1 MNAVNAARSSA
12 DNETVDPPFA
22 PLTISYFFSKKFFS
36 KKCNRVRTSSV
47 LFTERQKQADRKKL
61 NGDNGDN
68 KKREVSMDITID
80 EMFRRLL
87 IQMQKDH
94 ALSDEEKELL
104 LKELESKINEEDDS
118 YEKE

>member
-1 MNAVNAARSSA
+1 
-12 DNETVDPPFA
+12 
-22 PLTISYFFSKKFFS
+22 
-36 KKCNRVRTSSV
+36 
-47 LFTERQKQADRKKL
+47 
-61 NGDNGDN
+61 
-68 KKREVSMDITID
+68 MDITID